1 MILIICMLQKHFAI
15 LEQFIEFYSL
25 LLEKEFLGKSAG
37 RGKRL
42 LLTKNLSPGWNGAQ
56 RPAFAG

>member
-1 MILIICMLQKHFAI
+1 MLQKHFAI
-15 LEQFIEFYSL
+15 LEQFIEFCAL
-25 LLEKEFLGKSAG
+25 LLEKGFLGKSAG

-42 LLTKNLSPGWNGAQ
+42 LLTENLSPGWNGAQ